1 MLLGLVIRDIVLI
14 ERLELAF
21 SPGLTVLTGETG
33 AGKSILLDALGLALG
48 ARAEAGL
55 LRAGAAQATV
65 TAEFELPKRHPL
77 RALLEEQGLD
87 VEDNLLLRRQLAAD
101 GRSRAFLNDQPIGV
115 GLLRQIGDSLVE
127 IVGQFEQH
135 GLLDPSTHGEML
147 DAHGGHDAPGVALA
161 WKQWQEARQARSTA
175 EAEIAAARRDEEF
188 LRHAADELAGL
199 EPQPGEE
206 AGLAEQR
213 SLMLHRSKLVE
224 AIQAAVEELSG
235 EDGSEQQMNR
245 ARRRLDRIADKAQGR
260 LDPATA
266 ALDRAQ
272 AEIADVIQQLDRL
285 ARDLDADPRRLEK
298 IEDRLYALRDLAR
311 KHNVPVD
318 DLAALRDRIEAQLTR
333 LDDRSGSL
341 ARLTKAEAEARQAY
355 IGVGEALSKARGKTA
370 AKLDKAVMAE
380 LAPLKLEKARFV
392 TVVDRLEEP
401 QWGPSGL
408 DRVAFEVA
416 TNPGSAPGPIGRIA
430 SGGELA
436 RFLLAL
442 KVVLAAEGS
451 AATLVFDEVD
461 SGIGGATAAAVGE
474 RLARLAKSRQLLVVT
489 HSPQVAAQGQHHWRV
504 EKSAGKAG
512 SLTQAGR
519 LDASQRREEIA
530 RMLSGATV
538 SEEARAAADRLLGA
552 RLV

>member
-55 LRAGAAQATV
+55 LRAGAAQASV

-77 RALLEEQGLD
+77 RAVLEEQGLD

-147 DAHGGHDAPGVALA
+147 DAHGSHDAPGVAAA

-199 EPQPGEE
+199 DPQPGEE

-224 AIQAAVEELSG
+224 AIQTAVEELSG

-318 DLAALRDRIEAQLTR
+318 DLAALRERIEAQLTR

-341 ARLTKAEAEARQAY
+341 ARLTKAAAEARQAY
-355 IGVGEALSKARGKTA
+355 IGAAEALSQARRKTA
-370 AKLDKAVMAE
+370 GKLDKAVMAE

-442 KVVLAAEGS
+442 KVVLAAQGS

-504 EKSAGKAG
+504 EKSAGRAG
-512 SLTQAGR
+512 NLTQAGR

>member
-1 MLLGLVIRDIVLI
+1 
-14 ERLELAF
+14 
-21 SPGLTVLTGETG
+21 
-33 AGKSILLDALGLALG
+33 
-48 ARAEAGL
+48 
-55 LRAGAAQATV
+55 
-65 TAEFELPKRHPL
+65 
-77 RALLEEQGLD
+77 
-87 VEDNLLLRRQLAAD
+87 
-101 GRSRAFLNDQPIGV
+101 
-115 GLLRQIGDSLVE
+115 
-127 IVGQFEQH
+127 
-135 GLLDPSTHGEML
+135 
-147 DAHGGHDAPGVALA
+147 
-161 WKQWQEARQARSTA
+161 
-175 EAEIAAARRDEEF
+175 
-188 LRHAADELAGL
+188 
-199 EPQPGEE
+199 
-206 AGLAEQR
+206 
-213 SLMLHRSKLVE
+213 
-224 AIQAAVEELSG
+224 
-235 EDGSEQQMNR
+235 
-245 ARRRLDRIADKAQGR
+245 
-260 LDPATA
+260 
-266 ALDRAQ
+266 
-272 AEIADVIQQLDRL
+272 
-285 ARDLDADPRRLEK
+285 
-298 IEDRLYALRDLAR
+298 
-311 KHNVPVD
+311 VPVD
-318 DLAALRDRIEAQLTR
+318 DLAALRERIEAQLTR

-355 IGVGEALSKARGKTA
+355 IGAAEALSQARRKTA
-370 AKLDKAVMAE
+370 GKLDKAVMAE

-442 KVVLAAEGS
+442 KVVLAAQGS

-474 RLARLAKSRQLLVVT
+474 RLARLANSRQLLVVT

-512 SLTQAGR
+512 NLTQAGR